1 MNLKL
6 ILVKINQ
13 PFLSQSKDKDRDG
26 VGDKCDNCWEQRK
39 NPAQEDD
46 DWNGVGDVCDEGADF
61 DGDGIVDSVDLCPK
75 FSDASQNS
83 KIICSLYF
91 LFVMF

>member
-26 VGDKCDNCWEQRK
+26 VGDKCDNCWERAK

-46 DWNGVGDVCDEGADF
+46 DWNGVGDVCDEGVDS
-61 DGDGIVDSVDLCPK
+61 DGDGIVDSVDLCPD

-83 KIICSLYF
+83 KII
-91 LFVMF
+91 

>member
-26 VGDKCDNCWEQRK
+26 VGDKCDNCWERAK

-46 DWNGVGDVCDEGADF
+46 DWNGVGDVCDEGVDS
-61 DGDGIVDSVDLCPK
+61 DGDGIVDSVDLCPD

-83 KIICSLYF
+83 KIICSLHF